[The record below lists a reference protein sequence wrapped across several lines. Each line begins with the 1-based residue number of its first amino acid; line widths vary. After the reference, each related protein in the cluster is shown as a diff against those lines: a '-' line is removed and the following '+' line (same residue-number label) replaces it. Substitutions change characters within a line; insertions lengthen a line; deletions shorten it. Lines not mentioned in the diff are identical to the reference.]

1 MSDNFK
7 MIAKTFYGFEEI
19 LSEELL
25 KLGAQKIIKGNRNV
39 SFYGDKGF
47 MYKSNISLRTALKI
61 IKPIKEFKFKDIDE
75 YYKKIYEIKWEDYLD
90 FNSSFLINSVVFNSK
105 IFNNSKFTS
114 LKAKD
119 AIVDRFRNKFK
130 NRPSINSFNPEL
142 KIEIHVNK
150 NFCTISLDSSGES
163 LHKRG
168 YKKYNSAAPLNEV
181 LAAGIIL
188 MSEWD
193 KKSDLLDPMCGTG
206 TFLIEAA
213 MIARNIAPNLNRLAF
228 AFEKWKD
235 WDNELFE
242 TIEESVKSKEIE
254 FEHKLYGFDI
264 SGAMIK
270 KAEKNIEISGL
281 VVDIEIVKKD
291 CLTSI
296 KTDNDKLHVLI
307 NPPYDKRIS
316 ADVNQLYKKIGDT
329 LKNNYLYSD
338 VWIITAN
345 LEAIKSIGLK
355 SSKKI
360 KLFNANLE
368 SRLLNYKIYP
378 GSKKHKD

>member
-142 KIEIHVNK
+142 KIEIHVNR

-188 MSEWD
+188 MSAWD

-213 MIARNIAPNLNRLAF
+213 MIARNIAPNLNRMAF

-242 TIEESVKSKEIE
+242 KIEESVKSKEIE
-254 FEHKLYGFDI
+254 FENKLYGFDI
-264 SGAMIK
+264 SSAMIK
-270 KAEKNIEISGL
+270 KAEKNIEISDLG
-281 VVDIEIVKKD
+281 VDIEIVKKD
-291 CLTSI
+291 FLTSI
-296 KTDNDKLHVLI
+296 KTDNDKLHILI

-378 GSKKHKD
+378 GSKKNKD

>member
-142 KIEIHVNK
+142 KIEIHVNR

-168 YKKYNSAAPLNEV
+168 YKKFNSAAPLNEV

-188 MSEWD
+188 MSAWD

-213 MIARNIAPNLNRLAF
+213 MIARNIAPNQNRLAF

-264 SGAMIK
+264 SSAMIK
-270 KAEKNIEISGL
+270 KAEKNIEISDLG
-281 VVDIEIVKKD
+281 VDIEIVKKD
-291 CLTSI
+291 FLTSI

>member
-142 KIEIHVNK
+142 KIEIHVNR

-168 YKKYNSAAPLNEV
+168 YKKYNSPAPLNEV

-188 MSEWD
+188 MSAWD

-264 SGAMIK
+264 SSAMIK
-270 KAEKNIEISGL
+270 KAEKNIVISDLG
-281 VVDIEIVKKD
+281 VDIEIVKKD
-291 CLTSI
+291 FLNSI

-329 LKNNYLYSD
+329 LKKNYLYSD

-378 GSKKHKD
+378 GSKKNKD

>member
-142 KIEIHVNK
+142 KIEIHVNR

-168 YKKYNSAAPLNEV
+168 YKKFNSAAPLNEV

-188 MSEWD
+188 MSAWD

-213 MIARNIAPNLNRLAF
+213 MIARNIAPNQNRLAF

-235 WDNELFE
+235 WDKELFE

-254 FEHKLYGFDI
+254 FEHKLYRFDI
-264 SGAMIK
+264 SSAIIK
-270 KAEKNIEISGL
+270 KAEKNIEISDLG
-281 VVDIEIVKKD
+281 VDIEIVKKD
-291 CLTSI
+291 FLTSI